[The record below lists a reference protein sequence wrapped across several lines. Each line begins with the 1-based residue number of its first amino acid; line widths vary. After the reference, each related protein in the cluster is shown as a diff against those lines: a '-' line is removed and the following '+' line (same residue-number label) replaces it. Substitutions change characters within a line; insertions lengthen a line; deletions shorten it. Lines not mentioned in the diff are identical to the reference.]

1 MFKAASPD
9 PHFIFCTETL
19 NDLFLILN
27 IFLYRLD
34 SQNIDQT
41 AFQTNQSIHDYVNTW
56 AYFITRLNMF
66 KAASTE
72 SHLSYRIYSFVF
84 IDKNLKSTSIT

>member
-1 MFKAASPD
+1 M
-9 PHFIFCTETL
+9 T
-19 NDLFLILN
+19 NFLSSTF
-27 IFLYRLD
+27 FLYGLN

-84 IDKNLKSTSIT
+84 IDKNLKSISIT